1 MHCQVCCHC
10 SILEYLEWVQ
20 LRILK
25 PFDGVGSY
33 ENGWHPQNILEHVLS
48 RVEMITWL
56 GWDKLMQVAMSW
68 NIYISPRFHRL
79 VGGTGAK
86 ELHNTEKIFET
97 FCFCIEIT
105 SLEGHFEIISQI
117 PCYRE
122 PKKIY
127 ILSIYDGRQRLAS
140 KDNSVSKTMKIFL
153 QHQTA
158 VSMQMWNYKN
168 VLL

>member
-1 MHCQVCCHC
+1 M
-10 SILEYLEWVQ
+10 
-20 LRILK
+20 K

-56 GWDKLMQVAMSW
+56 GWDKLIQVALSW

-97 FCFCIEIT
+97 FCFWFEIT

-127 ILSIYDGRQRLAS
+127 ILSIYEGRQRLAS

-153 QHQTA
+153 QHQTVNA
-158 VSMQMWNYKN
+158 NMNANMI
-168 VLL
+168 L